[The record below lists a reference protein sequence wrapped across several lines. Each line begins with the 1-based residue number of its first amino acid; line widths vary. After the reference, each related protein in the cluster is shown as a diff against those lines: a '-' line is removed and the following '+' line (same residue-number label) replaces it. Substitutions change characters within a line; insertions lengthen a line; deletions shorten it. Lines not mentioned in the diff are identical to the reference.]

1 MKTPTIL
8 ANWKSF
14 KSPDEAK
21 KWLEDITII
30 NKLKPVN
37 YHENIILCV
46 PFIDLPVLKETL
58 KQLSLGLNFLLG
70 AQNISLEEEKPET
83 GETTAKMIKDYVFYV
98 ILGHSERR
106 TNLNETDEMVN
117 KKIKTCQDNGLKT
130 IVCIS
135 NLQQLDSIVK
145 EFPAYDN
152 FILYEPLS
160 AIGSGKTEDAKVS
173 NEMARKIKKGLPSAK
188 VLYGGSVNAENVNKF
203 VNKEYI
209 DGVAIGGASLNP
221 QSFWEILE
229 YAGRN
234 N

>member
-1 MKTPTIL
+1 MKIPIIL

-14 KSPDEAK
+14 KNPDEAK

-30 NKLKPVN
+30 NKLKPAN

-46 PFIDLPVLKETL
+46 PFIDIPVLKETL
-58 KQLSLGLNFLLG
+58 KQLSQGLNFVLG

-83 GETTAKMIKDYVFYV
+83 GETTVKMIKDYVFYI

-106 TNLNETDEMVN
+106 TNFNETEEMVN

-135 NLQQLDSIVK
+135 NMQQLKSIIR
-145 EFPAYDN
+145 EFPSYKD
-152 FILYEPLS
+152 FILYEPIS
-160 AIGSGKTEDAKVS
+160 AIGSGKIEDAKVS
-173 NEMARKIKKGLPSAK
+173 NEMAKKIKQDLKNTK
-188 VLYGGSVNAENVNKF
+188 VLYGGSVNAENVKNI
-203 VNKEYI
+203 VNKEFI
-209 DGVAIGGASLNP
+209 DGVAVGGASLNP

-229 YAGRN
+229 YVGRKS
-234 N
+234 